1 MHYVIWGLKHL
12 LAETDYYRDFLV
24 WDDQHRSWRLPFAFL
39 PATDISPPVFFSCTW
54 RKGDQGWKTSATP
67 PYSNLIRDVRSRRP
81 DNEVLHIQLHASD
94 LAMLPFH
101 TRLIWLI
108 PFPAEWSWLPSWCP
122 GVHPET
128 YQNAEIWKKHQNVS
142 PQPSSSTVPVA
153 SSMPMSSTSARSISS
168 ARPTPSSAPA
178 LSTVAEEEIEPEETE
193 PEVTHLTTAI
203 PQSQDVPPPRA
214 FPYITHNVDSDGD
227 DVQEIASTPFGNT
240 LVQHVCRN
248 MNDVEANEAVINKNW
263 FRQVA
268 DAEAPSLQSEMG
280 VTTRLHM
287 TRPQWVTQKLRSEAA
302 LWSDKKDNGPGHTS
316 SSHSSQLDED
326 LLPLHALL
334 TPSIESVEAF
344 LADEAQEMELA
355 AAQHLLTMSQNK
367 PSPASG
373 SSSDETELQRQ
384 DEEYQRMVEEQEA
397 NEED

>member
-1 MHYVIWGLKHL
+1 M
-12 LAETDYYRDFLV
+12 
-24 WDDQHRSWRLPFAFL
+24 
-39 PATDISPPVFFSCTW
+39 
-54 RKGDQGWKTSATP
+54 
-67 PYSNLIRDVRSRRP
+67 RSRRP
-81 DNEVLHIQLHASD
+81 GNEVLHIQLHTSD

-108 PFPAEWSWLPSWCP
+108 PFPSEWSWLPSWCP

-128 YQNAEIWKKHQNVS
+128 HQNAEIWKKHQNVS

-153 SSMPMSSTSARSISS
+153 SSMPMSATSARSISS

-178 LSTVAEEEIEPEETE
+178 LSTVAEEAIEPEETE

-227 DVQEIASTPFGNT
+227 DVQEIARTPFGST
-240 LVQHVCRN
+240 LVQHVGRN

-287 TRPQWVTQKLRSEAA
+287 TRRQWVTQA
-302 LWSDKKDNGPGHTS
+302 
-316 SSHSSQLDED
+316 SQ
-326 LLPLHALL
+326 
-334 TPSIESVEAF
+334 
-344 LADEAQEMELA
+344 
-355 AAQHLLTMSQNK
+355 
-367 PSPASG
+367 
-373 SSSDETELQRQ
+373 
-384 DEEYQRMVEEQEA
+384 
-397 NEED
+397 